1 MKQKALTQLIPD
13 FKDSVLS
20 ITEVTVLYMVFE
32 EVKKLLKVKAKSE
45 DLNKRGGVEITKRV
59 QHN

>member
-1 MKQKALTQLIPD
+1 MKQKALTKLIPD

-20 ITEVTVLYMVFE
+20 ITEVTVLYTVFE

>member
-1 MKQKALTQLIPD
+1 MKQKALTKLIPD